1 MNAQEQKMVDLLQ
14 DLKKRYGVV
23 AVKAEF
29 EAEACRLNEV
39 MRLKDVANEA
49 GLGIILKVGG
59 AEAITDMFHAQHLGV
74 TGLVAPMI
82 ESAYAM
88 RKYLMA
94 IKAYFSPDL
103 QKSIHFGVNLETGL
117 AYRNLPE
124 ILNEKMIHT
133 LSSITLGRVDMTGS
147 LGLDRDEV
155 NCDQMLGIALDMFM
169 QARKKKLGT
178 TMGGGIAK
186 EAVPFITALARKK
199 LLDYVET
206 RKIVF
211 SVPKAIRHLEQG
223 IIKANQ
229 FELLWLESKRCYYG
243 SIYHED
249 EHRIEMLKKR
259 VR

>member
-1 MNAQEQKMVDLLQ
+1 MNALELKMIELLK
-14 DLKKRYGVV
+14 DLKKHHGVT

-94 IKAYFSPDL
+94 VRTYFPSDL

-117 AYRNLPE
+117 AYTNLPD

-147 LGLDRDEV
+147 LGLSRDEV
-155 NCDQMLGIALDMFM
+155 NCDQIFEIAFGMFT
-169 QARKKKLGT
+169 QARKKKLST

-186 EAVPFITALARKK
+186 EAVPFIRKLARKK

-211 SVPKAIRHLEQG
+211 SVSKALKSLELG
-223 IIKANQ
+223 IVKANR
-229 FELLWLESKRCYYG
+229 FELLWLESKRQYYA

-249 EHRIEMLKKR
+249 EKRMTMLSKRIR
-259 VR
+259 